1 MRRIAFTAWDPSTSQ
16 MESSD
21 TAAYLYDSQGRLRA
35 TWDPRINPALKTR
48 YVYDSEGHVV
58 TLTPP
63 GLSPWSFTYTS
74 TSQDP
79 NPGRLLSMSRP
90 GIPSGSAQTTFA
102 YNIPITGSGAP
113 IDMGPTD
120 IAAWGQTD
128 LPTEATAIF
137 PPGHVPAANPPTDF
151 EWASLHYFNASG
163 QQVNV
168 AAQNASGDYSIGTT
182 EYDEFG
188 NVVRSLTPSA
198 RDYAIANGVTAGE
211 ALAIAQVVDT
221 RLVFA
226 DDGIELLDVY
236 GPQHQLQLDDGSIV
250 DGRLH
255 KHITYDEGAPSGSG
269 GPFHLATTVT
279 DGVLVEGETVDTD
292 LGVSTT
298 TYDWD
303 LLEPV
308 TQTTDPGGL
317 ELVTRVEYDPS
328 YRRPD
333 QFVHAWKPERRRRGT
348 RSTTSTSRVTHR
360 ARTALA
366 ITHPSGL
373 GCSAGSSLLRNRS
386 RERLFRSSN
395 THMTCGVTQPRS
407 TSRPP
412 EPPRPERGTI
422 PTTMRGGVSSVSVSG
437 DGAAMP
443 QHRVRL

>member
-1 MRRIAFTAWDPSTSQ
+1 
-16 MESSD
+16 
-21 TAAYLYDSQGRLRA
+21 
-35 TWDPRINPALKTR
+35 
-48 YVYDSEGHVV
+48 
-58 TLTPP
+58 
-63 GLSPWSFTYTS
+63 
-74 TSQDP
+74 
-79 NPGRLLSMSRP
+79 
-90 GIPSGSAQTTFA
+90 
-102 YNIPITGSGAP
+102 
-113 IDMGPTD
+113 MGPTD

-292 LGVSTT
+292 LRVSTT

-317 ELVTRVEYDPS
+317 ELVTRAEYDPATGGLTS
-328 YRRPD
+328 SFMPGNPSGGDASETDYVYFTGD
-333 QFVHAWKPERRRRGT
+333 ASSAHSSCDNAPEWVGLLC
-348 RSTTSTSRVTHR
+348 RVQP
-360 ARTALA
+360 AAQPQSGTALPVFEYTYDMWGNA
-366 ITHPSGL
+366 ATIDEQTPGTS
-373 GCSAGSSLLRNRS
+373 STRTWNYTYDDAGRSL
-386 RERLFRSSN
+386 
-395 THMTCGVTQPRS
+395 
-407 TSRPP
+407 
-412 EPPRPERGTI
+412 
-422 PTTMRGGVSSVSVSG
+422 SVSVSG
-437 DGAAMP
+437 DGTAVPNTEFGYDADTGLLETTTAGTATITRTYDAAG
-443 QHRVRL
+443 RLSDYSDASGVTSSMAYDLRDRLVSRDDGKGTMTFGYDEDRSVGAS